1 MAEANLQELAKRGDG
16 EAIAVL
22 MQRALEGKN
31 IKVQVCPQQDCL
43 NILFEG
49 KKLPDPEVMINFV
62 SHGMVK
68 MGVNSALYLRIF
80 GYETGQ
86 PFPQWL
92 EQLYFVPETRSWMRV
107 NLPKTDTHSAFS
119 RVLASLPQDSRD
131 SQLLVTSGEQ
141 RVDRFIVCG
150 LGSLGQHCV
159 ADLKKFAYRNY
170 QVEVVGV
177 DRVKPEM
184 TVVNDLEQFLHG
196 NLILGDCRR
205 TEVLEQAGIHSARAI
220 LFVTSDESAN
230 IEGAITARRL
240 NPGIRLVVRSSQ
252 ANLNELLKVQLG
264 GFVALDPTE
273 LPAAAFATAGIGSD
287 TLSFFAIGDLSLRVV
302 ERELTAKDTQWL
314 DLPAHNLHRR
324 QHRLISS
331 PDVPSDRLFF
341 QWHPEH
347 RLHLGDRCAYI
358 ELIDQQT
365 VSQRPTAKKKKGR
378 SPIAEWLDNLRQF
391 NFPSFWEWIQAKQ
404 TRQAVFFGMIVGFIL
419 WLANTLVL
427 YHHVRNLPLHRAAAI
442 AVVLL
447 LGGYGD
453 VFDTGGLGDPPVPP
467 WVEVFCLMTTV
478 ISIIYVLG
486 VLGIIAD
493 SVISAKFDF
502 LKAGVPIPEEDHVV
516 VVGFGRLGQKVAN
529 LLHSLKQPMV
539 ILTRQTGELNPPP
552 QTPVIYGTKAQDLAK
567 ANVHSAR
574 SVVAVTDNQM
584 FNLEV
589 ALLAKNAAR
598 RANRNI
604 DLVIRTQDQFFS
616 ENLEELLPNSKALNA
631 YALSAEAFAGAAFGE
646 DMLSVFRLN
655 NQTVLVAEY
664 EINPGDTLVGKTLAQ
679 VAYGYDVVPIFLETL
694 MPRVDGQQRVYLP
707 SDDELLNEGD
717 RLIVLASI
725 AGLRRIEQGEMRLPR
740 RWQIY
745 ANPPL
750 NPHATHDISNRLSC
764 IAGCSLQT
772 ARKFV
777 EHLPATLELDLY
789 DMQAF
794 RVGMQL
800 SKQLPIKMLPLSG

>member
-1 MAEANLQELAKRGDG
+1 MSSSNLQELAKRGDG
-16 EAIAVL
+16 EAIAIL
-22 MQRALEGKN
+22 MQRALESKN
-31 IKVQVCPQQDCL
+31 IQVQVLQHQDCL
-43 NILFEG
+43 NILFEARRV
-49 KKLPDPEVMINFV
+49 PDPDVMTNFV
-62 SHGMVK
+62 SQGMVK
-68 MGVNSALYLRIF
+68 MGVDSALYLRIF

-92 EQLYFVPETRSWMRV
+92 EQLYFVPETRSWMRA
-107 NLPKTDTHSAFS
+107 NLPKTDSNSAFA
-119 RVLASLPQDSRD
+119 RVLASLPQGTSD
-131 SQLLVTSGEQ
+131 SQLFVTSGEP

-159 ADLKKFAYRNY
+159 ADLKKFAYRHY

-177 DRVKPEM
+177 DKVKPEM
-184 TVVNDLEQFLHG
+184 GEVNDLEQLLGG

-205 TEVLEQAGIHSARAI
+205 TEVLEEAGIHSARAI

-230 IEGAITARRL
+230 IEGAIAARRL
-240 NPGIRLVVRSSQ
+240 NPGIRLVVRSAQ

-273 LPAAAFATAGIGSD
+273 LPAAAFATAGIASD
-287 TLSFFAIGDLSLRVV
+287 TLSFFAIGNLSLRVV

-314 DLPAHNLHRR
+314 DLPAHTLHRR
-324 QHRLISS
+324 QHRLIST

-347 RLHLGDRCAYI
+347 RLHLGDRYAYI
-358 ELIDQQT
+358 EIIDRQT
-365 VSQRPTAKKKKGR
+365 VNQRPAGKKKKRR
-378 SPIAEWLDNLRQF
+378 SFLASWWENLRQF
-391 NFPSFWEWIQAKQ
+391 NLSGFWQWLQANQ
-404 TRQAVFFGMIVGFIL
+404 ARQAIFFGMVVGFIL

-427 YHHVRNLPLHRAAAI
+427 YHHVPNLPLHRAAAA

-453 VFDTGGLGDPPVPP
+453 VFDTIGEVPVPS
-467 WVEVFCLMTTV
+467 WVEMFCLITTV
-478 ISIIYVLG
+478 ISILYVVG
-486 VLGIIAD
+486 VLGLIAD
-493 SVISAKFDF
+493 NVISSKFDF

-516 VVGFGRLGQKVAN
+516 VVGYGRLGQKVVS
-529 LLHSLKQPMV
+529 LLHSLNQPMV

-552 QTPVIYGTKAQDLAK
+552 QTPVIYGTKPQDLTK
-567 ANVHSAR
+567 ANVQTAR

-584 FNLEV
+584 LNLEV

-598 RANRNI
+598 HINRNI

-616 ENLEELLPNSKALNA
+616 ENLEELLPKSKALNA

-664 EINPGDTLVGKTLAQ
+664 EITPGDTLVGKTLAQ

-694 MPRVDGQQRVYLP
+694 MPRIDGQQQVYLP

-717 RLIVLASI
+717 RLVVLASI
-725 AGLRRIEQGEMRLPR
+725 GGLRRIEQGEMRLPR
-740 RWQIY
+740 RWQIH
-745 ANPPL
+745 AKPPL
-750 NPHATHDISNRLSC
+750 NANANHDISNKLSH
-764 IAGCSLQT
+764 IAGCSLES

-794 RVGMQL
+794 RLGMQL
-800 SKQLPIKMLPLSG
+800 SKQLPLRMLPL